1 MQAET
6 MQSAE
11 IGIIG
16 GSGLY
21 TMEALEN
28 PQELQIDTPWG
39 TPSDR
44 ILTGSVDGTR
54 VAFLARHGRNHSLLP
69 AEVPYRANI
78 YALKKLG
85 VRYLLS
91 FSAVGSLK
99 EEIEP
104 LHMVVPDQYIDFT
117 RQRPNTFFGQGVVA
131 HVSLAQPTCPTLGE
145 LLAQAVETLPA
156 EESVTLHRGGTYLC
170 MEGPQ
175 FSTLAESRFYRSLD
189 ASVIGMTNMPEARL
203 AREAQ
208 IAYASLAMVTDYDC
222 WHPSEA
228 QVTAELAIRNLM
240 QNASRAQQVAREAI
254 RLITHEQ
261 PESAAHQALRQGL
274 VTPLDALSP
283 DLRQQIEVL
292 LG

>member
-1 MQAET
+1 MQTAD
-6 MQSAE
+6 

-28 PQELQIDTPWG
+28 PEEVQIDTPWG
-39 TPSDR
+39 APSDS
-44 ILTGSVDGTR
+44 IMTGTVDGVR
-54 VAFLARHGRNHSLLP
+54 VAFLARHGRNHALLP
-69 AEVPYRANI
+69 GEVPYRANI
-78 YALKKLG
+78 YAMKKLG

-117 RQRPNTFFGQGVVA
+117 RQRPNTFFGQGIVA
-131 HVSLAQPTCPTLGE
+131 HVSLAQPTCSNLGQI
-145 LLAQAVETLPA
+145 LAQAATSLPDDEA
-156 EESVTLHRGGTYLC
+156 VTLHRGGTYVC

-189 ASVIGMTNMPEARL
+189 ASIIGMTNMPEARL

-240 QNASRAQQVAREAI
+240 QNARRAQLIARQAISLVA
-254 RLITHEQ
+254 Q
-261 PESAAHQALRQGL
+261 QPPESAAHRALHQGL

-283 DLRQQIEVL
+283 SQREQVEIL
-292 LG
+292 LK